1 MRDQQDAHKLNAR
14 QVFLLVVITL
24 LLIATLGVVA
34 ISNGWTLL
42 ATATDTPTVASP
54 SGLEIVTSNNL
65 DELSLLRGCG
75 EDNIL
80 KMNGANVWACAADVT
95 SVATGVG
102 VVILDLG
109 DDGANESA
117 TIEEI
122 ATTGD
127 TNSIFTEPAANKL
140 LIAVGNAW
148 PTATALAANPTDC
161 AATQFANAIAASGNL
176 TCAQPN
182 FTDLAGAAT
191 DAQVPNTI
199 TIDLAATATALAADP
214 ADCAADT
221 KADAIAAS
229 GALTCS
235 AVDTG
240 DITNGTIL
248 DVDLNADVP
257 NNGECLTFLATGAGV
272 FRWNACGSGG
282 GNSFETMSTSGGT
295 PPVADSAT
303 DTLVLTGT
311 APITVTGDA
320 AADSVTFACTTCV
333 TSVTGGAGIT
343 SSGGTTPSISTN
355 SIETDFLSSTNLT
368 CGAGTA
374 GRITVSA
381 TGNEPLAYCDGAAT
395 PVLRYAAYGNV
406 AGVATSATA
415 LAVNGANCSAGNAP
429 LGVDANGAVE
439 SCFDVEEEA
448 NIGTTVITG
457 NAADDQVLL
466 GTAASAATW
475 TSVSNCT
482 DSGGNHLNYTSAS
495 NTFSCGTTTSGVT
508 SVTGGAG
515 IASSGGT
522 TPDITTASGE
532 TDFLASGALTC
543 GAGTQGRMQVHTT
556 PLQYCDNDGG
566 DTLRYAAYGSSSGV
580 ATSATAL
587 AANPSDCAADTKTDA
602 IAANGDLTCTAVDTG
617 DITDGTVLP
626 IDLNDGVDVQADEEC
641 LTFEST
647 GAIFEWQTCGGA
659 AGNSFE
665 TMNVV
670 TGSDPVADSAT
681 DTLNL
686 DDSVTI
692 SVSGAAATDS
702 LSWHLV
708 SPTCADSSGQHLN
721 YAGGV
726 LVCGTTTGNAPAL
739 AANGGNC
746 SAGSAPLGV
755 DAAGAVE
762 SCFDVE
768 EEANVGTTVITGN
781 AADDQVLLG
790 SGASTAT
797 WASVAD
803 CNTNNRDR
811 VQYDTATNAFSCDSD
826 TLLDADVDDTITVGN
841 GGTVDAD
848 ALACDV
854 GDDNLISE
862 DCIGANTLDTTE
874 IAGLDIGDDTNLT
887 AGRSLT
893 LTGDDVLADVELY
906 TDTKNINITSPGTG
920 VTNLV
925 QFTFAQAATIG
936 QVVCS
941 VDTGTLT
948 IQFDER
954 VQATPNTAGTNILTS
969 SLVCDTDSQVT
980 TSFSNAAI
988 ATDAPVNLQV
998 TAVSGTPTIVRI
1010 HVRYAY
1016 DD

>member
-1 MRDQQDAHKLNAR
+1 MPGESSLTSRHVFIFLIIA
-14 QVFLLVVITL
+14 FLLAVTIAA
-24 LLIATLGVVA
+24 ATL
-34 ISNGWTLL
+34 SNDWQLL
-42 ATATDTPTVASP
+42 ATGTDTASTSSA
-54 SGLEIVTSNNL
+54 SGLEIVTSNGL
-65 DELSLLRGCG
+65 DELSMLRGCT
-75 EDNIL
+75 EDEIL
-80 KMNGANVWACAADVT
+80 KMNSSNLWACGSDVT
-95 SVATGVG
+95 SAATGVG
-102 VVILDLG
+102 VVVLDLG
-109 DDGANESA
+109 DDGANESTA
-117 TIEEI
+117 IEEI

-191 DAQVPNTI
+191 DGQVPDTI
-199 TIDLAATATALAADP
+199 TISLAATATALAANP

-229 GALTCS
+229 GALTC
-235 AVDTG
+235 
-240 DITNGTIL
+240 
-248 DVDLNADVP
+248 
-257 NNGECLTFLATGAGV
+257 
-272 FRWNACGSGG
+272 
-282 GNSFETMSTSGGT
+282 
-295 PPVADSAT
+295 
-303 DTLVLTGT
+303 
-311 APITVTGDA
+311 
-320 AADSVTFACTTCV
+320 
-333 TSVTGGAGIT
+333 
-343 SSGGTTPSISTN
+343 
-355 SIETDFLSSTNLT
+355 
-368 CGAGTA
+368 
-374 GRITVSA
+374 
-381 TGNEPLAYCDGAAT
+381 
-395 PVLRYAAYGNV
+395 
-406 AGVATSATA
+406 
-415 LAVNGANCSAGNAP
+415 
-429 LGVDANGAVE
+429 
-439 SCFDVEEEA
+439 
-448 NIGTTVITG
+448 
-457 NAADDQVLL
+457 
-466 GTAASAATW
+466 
-475 TSVSNCT
+475 
-482 DSGGNHLNYTSAS
+482 
-495 NTFSCGTTTSGVT
+495 
-508 SVTGGAG
+508 
-515 IASSGGT
+515 
-522 TPDITTASGE
+522 
-532 TDFLASGALTC
+532 
-543 GAGTQGRMQVHTT
+543 
-556 PLQYCDNDGG
+556 
-566 DTLRYAAYGSSSGV
+566 
-580 ATSATAL
+580 
-587 AANPSDCAADTKTDA
+587 
-602 IAANGDLTCTAVDTG
+602 TAVDTG

-626 IDLNDGVDVQADEEC
+626 IDLDDGADVQGDEEC

-647 GAIFEWQTCGGA
+647 GAIFEWQTCGGG

-665 TMNVV
+665 TMNVA
-670 TGSDPVADSAT
+670 TGSDPVAESST

-686 DDSVTI
+686 NDSITI
-692 SVSGAAATDS
+692 SVSGAAATDT

-768 EEANVGTTVITGN
+768 EEANIGTTVITGN

-790 SGASTAT
+790 SGASAAT

-811 VQYDTATNAFSCDSD
+811 VQYDTATNAFSCDAD
-826 TLLDADVDDTITVGN
+826 ALLDADVDDTITVGN

-906 TDTKNINITSPGTG
+906 TDTKNINITSPTTG

-925 QFTFAQAATIG
+925 QFTFALPATIG

-954 VQATPNTAGTNILTS
+954 AQVTPNAAGANILTA

-980 TSFSNAAI
+980 TAFDNAAI
-988 ATDAPVNLQV
+988 AADAPVNLQV

>member
-1 MRDQQDAHKLNAR
+1 MPGESNLTSRHIFIFLIIA
-14 QVFLLVVITL
+14 FLLAVTIAA
-24 LLIATLGVVA
+24 ATL
-34 ISNGWTLL
+34 SNDWQLL
-42 ATATDTPTVASP
+42 ATGTDTASTSSA
-54 SGLEIVTSNNL
+54 SGLEIVTSNGL
-65 DELSLLRGCG
+65 DELSMLRGCA
-75 EDNIL
+75 EDEIL
-80 KMNGANVWACAADVT
+80 KMNAANLWACGSDVT
-95 SVATGVG
+95 STATGVG
-102 VVILDLG
+102 VVVLDLG
-109 DDGANESA
+109 DDAANESTA
-117 TIEEI
+117 IEEI

-161 AATQFANAIAASGNL
+161 AATQFASAIAASGNL

-191 DAQVPNTI
+191 DGQVPDTI
-199 TIDLAATATALAADP
+199 TISLAATATALAANP

-229 GALTCS
+229 GALTCT

-272 FRWNACGSGG
+272 FRWNPCGSGG
-282 GNSFETMSTSGGT
+282 GNSFETISTSGGT
-295 PPVADSAT
+295 SPVADSAT
-303 DTLVLTGT
+303 DTLILTGT

-320 AADSVTFACTTCV
+320 AADSVTIACATCV
-333 TSVTGGAGIT
+333 T
-343 SSGGTTPSISTN
+343 
-355 SIETDFLSSTNLT
+355 
-368 CGAGTA
+368 
-374 GRITVSA
+374 
-381 TGNEPLAYCDGAAT
+381 
-395 PVLRYAAYGNV
+395 
-406 AGVATSATA
+406 GVR
-415 LAVNGANCSAGNAP
+415 
-429 LGVDANGAVE
+429 
-439 SCFDVEEEA
+439 
-448 NIGTTVITG
+448 
-457 NAADDQVLL
+457 
-466 GTAASAATW
+466 
-475 TSVSNCT
+475 
-482 DSGGNHLNYTSAS
+482 
-495 NTFSCGTTTSGVT
+495 
-508 SVTGGAG
+508 GGAG

-556 PLQYCDNDGG
+556 ALQYCDNDGG

-580 ATSATAL
+580 ATSATVL
-587 AANPSDCAADTKTDA
+587 AANGGNCAAASYPLGVDASGAAESCTVAFYQTVQDEGGALAQRTIIDFVGAGVSCADSGGTKTLCT
-602 IAANGDLTCTAVDTG
+602 IA
-617 DITDGTVLP
+617 
-626 IDLNDGVDVQADEEC
+626 
-641 LTFEST
+641 
-647 GAIFEWQTCGGA
+647 GGGSA
-659 AGNSFE
+659 NSFE
-665 TMNVV
+665 TLNVI
-670 TGSDPVADSAT
+670 TGTDPVADSAT

-686 DDSVTI
+686 DDSITI

-721 YAGGV
+721 FSAGV

-768 EEANVGTTVITGN
+768 EEANIGTTVITGN

-790 SGASTAT
+790 SGASAAT

-874 IAGLDIGDDTNLT
+874 IAGLDISDDTNLT

-893 LTGDDVLADVELY
+893 LTGDDVLADAELY
-906 TDTKNINITSPGTG
+906 TDTKNINITSPTTG

-925 QFTFAQAATIG
+925 QFTFALPATIG
-936 QVVCS
+936 QVACS

-954 VQATPNTAGTNILTS
+954 AQATPNTAGANIMTS
-969 SLVCDTDSQVT
+969 SLVCDTNSQVT
-980 TSFSNAAI
+980 TAFDNAAI
-988 ATDAPVNLQV
+988 AADAPVNLQV